1 MGPRRES
8 RDAVERRRALSRDPT
23 LVALRYSAASR
34 ALMCEGTCVVSHV
47 LRGSA
52 SGPRREGRSLHA
64 RAEGCDRV
72 VDLLRCGAGRCASA

>member
-34 ALMCEGTCVVSHV
+34 ALMCEHVSCPTC
-47 LRGSA
+47 SA
-52 SGPRREGRSLHA
+52 GPRPGRGA
-64 RAEGCDRV
+64 RDA
-72 VDLLRCGAGRCASA
+72 ASTPGRKDVTA

>member
-34 ALMCEGTCVVSHV
+34 ALMCEHVVVSC
-47 LRGSA
+47 
-52 SGPRREGRSLHA
+52 PRLEV
-64 RAEGCDRV
+64 RAEARGTQPPRH
-72 VDLLRCGAGRCASA
+72 AGRKDVTA